1 MGLRRFIEDIV
12 CNRFGGFLAFR
23 PPPLYASILFDP
35 LAKGGFNAGVLNGYL
50 RCIALAMGLLDH
62 VTRRPARRMPFDKLS
77 VFLKPYPVDSLGAP
91 ALALGGLMG
100 VFSPH
105 RKPDLVCK
113 QAVLGA
119 ECGFVPKDA
128 LHLSG
133 PCGAEY
139 YVLPFKHGSKV
150 QEGCEL
156 VVDPP

>member
-77 VFLKPYPVDSLGAP
+77 VFLKPYPVDSLGAQP
-91 ALALGGLMG
+91 LL
-100 VFSPH
+100 
-105 RKPDLVCK
+105 
-113 QAVLGA
+113 
-119 ECGFVPKDA
+119 
-128 LHLSG
+128 
-133 PCGAEY
+133 
-139 YVLPFKHGSKV
+139 
-150 QEGCEL
+150 L
-156 VVDPP
+156 VV

>member
-50 RCIALAMGLLDH
+50 CGIALAPGLLDH
-62 VTRRPARRMPFDKLS
+62 VTRRPTRRMPFDKLS

-113 QAVLGA
+113 QAVLGNA
-119 ECGFVPKDA
+119 A
-128 LHLSG
+128 LCLKMLSISAG
-133 PCGAEY
+133 
-139 YVLPFKHGSKV
+139 
-150 QEGCEL
+150 L
-156 VVDPP
+156 VVLNTMCSRLSMGVKYKRVANS